1 MKRHTQQQ
9 GMTLI
14 ELVVSIVIISIAAIS
29 MLALL
34 SSQAS
39 HSGDAMVQTQ
49 AVHIADAYLAEVLQQ
64 SYQPLANA
72 AGRSNLNDVDDY
84 KTWNDAVAKDRSGN
98 PVPGLSAFSV
108 SITVTPAALGAVP
121 ASQSKQVDVIV
132 RHTSGTTV
140 KMTGFRTQHP

>member
-64 SYQPLANA
+64 SFQPQVNA
-72 AGRSNLNDVDDY
+72 PGRASFNDVDDY
-84 KTWNDAVAKDRSGN
+84 NGLNDGIATDRSGT
-98 PVPGLSAFSV
+98 PVPGLGAFSV
-108 SITVTPAALGAVP
+108 RITVTQAPLGAVP
-121 ASQSKQVDVIV
+121 ALQSRRIDVTV
-132 RHTSGTTV
+132 RHSGGATV
-140 KMTGFRTQHP
+140 VATGFRTQ